1 MRTRN
6 EKQYFAKKIEI
17 MEKAFDCFAENGL
30 HSVGIRGI
38 AKLAVAHRQRYIN
51 ILTIWTI

>member
-17 MEKAFDCFAENGL
+17 MEKAFDCL
-30 HSVGIRGI
+30 PKTDYTQSVFVELP
-38 AKLAVAHRQRYIN
+38 KPAVAHRQRFIN